1 MALTLTPITELDAV
15 NMMLMSIGQSPVNT
29 ITSTGIK
36 DVAVA
41 ELMLHNASR
50 AIQSSGW
57 AFNTDFAV
65 TLTPDGNNRILV
77 GTNVMHIDPT
87 DPSEDWVQRYDA
99 TNTAMSL
106 YDVVNQ
112 TFDRTTTLDCDIHY
126 FYAFEQIP
134 QVARD
139 YIALVAGQQFQAQN
153 VSSELLFRFEEKD
166 ITLALGRLM
175 RAQSLTKD
183 RNVFQGV
190 GFVDQI
196 YKRRRNPQI

>member
-112 TFDRTTTLDCDIHY
+112 TFDRTTPLDCDIHY

-190 GFVDQI
+190 GCVNQI